1 MKAIW
6 PGRGCRAVPAT
17 QCRLCAAR
25 GFTLIELLVA
35 ISLMALM
42 ALLSWRGLDG
52 ISRAQT
58 QLQQRSD
65 NVQTLQA
72 TLGQWGADLDAMA
85 VQPNMPSLDWDG
97 RALRILR
104 RGSAAPGEG
113 LHVVAWAR
121 RSVDGTGQW
130 LRWQSPELRSRGEL
144 DLAWQKAQLWAQTPS
159 DEDRL
164 REVRTVALDGWQIF
178 YYRSNAWTNPLSSA
192 GTTDAGLAS
201 GAALAASAPT
211 TPAAAAPDTTPDG
224 VRLVLNLSAGQALSG
239 TLTRDWVRPV
249 LGGGK

>member
-6 PGRGCRAVPAT
+6 QDRACRPAPIT
-17 QCRLCAAR
+17 RRRRCAAN

-58 QLQQRSD
+58 NLQQRSD
-65 NVQTLQA
+65 DVQTLQA

-85 VQPNMPSLDWDG
+85 VQPNLPSLDWDG
-97 RALRILR
+97 RAMRILR

-113 LHVVAWAR
+113 LHVVAWTR
-121 RSVDGTGQW
+121 RNVDGIGQW
-130 LRWQSPELRSRGEL
+130 LRWQSPELRSRAEL
-144 DLAWQKAQLWAQTPS
+144 DLAWLKAQAWAQTPS
-159 DEDRL
+159 EDDRL
-164 REVRTVALDGWQIF
+164 REVRTVALDSWQIF

-192 GTTDAGLAS
+192 GVADAG
-201 GAALAASAPT
+201 AADS
-211 TPAAAAPDTTPDG
+211 AAAAPATPAATALDATPDG

>member
-1 MKAIW
+1 MA
-6 PGRGCRAVPAT
+6 RAPQLLAANQGGVPRHIL
-17 QCRLCAAR
+17 RLPAH

-42 ALLSWRGLDG
+42 AVLSWRGLDG

-58 QLQQRSD
+58 QLQQRAD
-65 NVQTLQA
+65 DVQTLQA

-85 VQPNMPSLDWDG
+85 EQPNMPSLDWDG
-97 RALRILR
+97 RAMRILR
-104 RGSAAPGEG
+104 RGSASAGEG

-121 RSVDGTGQW
+121 RSVDGAGQW

-144 DLAWQKAQLWAQTPS
+144 DLAWQKAQAWAQTPS

-164 REVRTVALDGWQIF
+164 REVRTVALDAWQIY

-192 GTTDAGLAS
+192 GSADAG
-201 GAALAASAPT
+201 AAAGSSAASVST
-211 TPAAAAPDTTPDG
+211 AAATTPDG
-224 VRLVLNLSAGQALSG
+224 VRLVLNLSVGQALSG